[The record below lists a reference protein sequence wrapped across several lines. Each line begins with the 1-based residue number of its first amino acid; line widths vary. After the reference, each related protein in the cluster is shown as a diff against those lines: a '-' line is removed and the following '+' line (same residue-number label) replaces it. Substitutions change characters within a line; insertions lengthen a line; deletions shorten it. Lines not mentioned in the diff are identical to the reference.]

1 MKIRK
6 WAVAAAVLGALSGNA
21 CAQFADSFSGDF
33 HTTVGVRAWH
43 TEWTTWFYGSPT
55 TSSTGFYDQ
64 YESANLN
71 WNFIP
76 VVSVSKG
83 RWFLA
88 GSYQSPNTF
97 NWDYPPATSFRRHE
111 WDANVG
117 YFIVPGLAVTLGY
130 KDIEYKGPGYDWTSK
145 GPTVGLAGN
154 APIQSWI
161 ALYGNLAYSRPK
173 INDRFY
179 FSNSRG
185 YYMLTEFGFAFPL
198 GGYRNELGGAAVTAG
213 YRYQRIGAY
222 PNSPINTFLPGSRKL
237 YETTQGPVIGLA
249 FRF

>member
-6 WAVAAAVLGALSGNA
+6 WAVAAAVLGGLSGNA

-33 HTTVGVRAWH
+33 HATVGVRAWH
-43 TEWTTWFYGSPT
+43 TEWTTWF
-55 TSSTGFYDQ
+55 SSTSFPDQ
-64 YESANLN
+64 YEAANLN

-88 GSYQSPNTF
+88 GSYQSPNSF
-97 NWDYPPATSFRRHE
+97 NWDFPQTSFRRHE

-130 KDIEYKGPGYDWTSK
+130 KNINYKGAGGYDWTSK
-145 GPTVGLAGN
+145 GLTVGVSGN
-154 APIQSWI
+154 APIQSWV
-161 ALYGNLAYSRPK
+161 ALYGNMAYSRPR
-173 INDRFY
+173 INDVVY
-179 FSNSRG
+179 FNKQNG

-198 GGYRNELGGAAVTAG
+198 GGFNSELGGAALTAG

-222 PNSPINTFLPGSRKL
+222 TNGLIFASPRKV
-237 YETTQGPVIGLA
+237 YETTQGPVIGVA

>member
-6 WAVAAAVLGALSGNA
+6 WAVAAAVLGGLSGNA

-33 HTTVGVRAWH
+33 HATVGVRAWH
-43 TEWTTWFYGSPT
+43 TEWTTWYYNQSI
-55 TSSTGFYDQ
+55 GFYDQ
-64 YESANLN
+64 YEAANLN

-83 RWFLA
+83 RWFVA

-97 NWDYPPATSFRRHE
+97 KWDYPAGVSFRRKE

-130 KDIEYKGPGYDWTSK
+130 KEIEYRSGNYVWTSK
-145 GPTVGLAGN
+145 GPTIGLAGN
-154 APIQSWI
+154 AAIQSWVS
-161 ALYGNLAYSRPK
+161 LYGNLAYSRPR
-173 INDRFY
+173 INDVVY

-198 GGYRNELGGAAVTAG
+198 GGYNDALGGAVVTAG
-213 YRYQRIGAY
+213 YRYQRIGAD
-222 PNSPINTFLPGSRKL
+222 PNSSFNTFLPAHRKQ
-237 YETTQGPVIGLA
+237 YETTQGPVIGVA